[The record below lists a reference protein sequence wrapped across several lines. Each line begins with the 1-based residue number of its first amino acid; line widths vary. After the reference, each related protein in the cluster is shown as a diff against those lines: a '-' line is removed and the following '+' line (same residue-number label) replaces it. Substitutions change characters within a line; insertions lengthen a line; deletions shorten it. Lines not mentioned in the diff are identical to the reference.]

1 MNDINT
7 MINIIRDDAEVEVK
21 EINKKDALLCLPEY
35 QIHYRLD
42 INDWY
47 FIEAIRLINTIEI
60 EHASITSIGGED
72 VKLFSASDL
81 LELRTAIKEDANK
94 LGCIYESYFFNK
106 DGLLKDEVDKRYLLD
121 YVNFINRAFSS

>member
-7 MINIIRDDAEVEVK
+7 LINIIRDDAEVEVK
-21 EINKKDALLCLPEY
+21 EINKKDALLFLPEY
-35 QIHYRLD
+35 QIHYRLH

-60 EHASITSIGGED
+60 ENASITSIGGED

-81 LELRTAIKEDANK
+81 LELRTAIREDVNK
-94 LGCIYESYFFNK
+94 LGGVYESYFFDR
-106 DGLLKDEVDKRYLLD
+106 DGILKDEVNKRYLLD
-121 YVNFINRAFSS
+121 YITFIDRLF